1 MVLMRRRGFSFI
13 ELVIVLA
20 ITLLVAG
27 IAVPRMSNASTRY
40 QADYA
45 AKKIVADL
53 DAARGNARLRGV
65 TQTLTFNVIKNQY
78 TVTKSDDGGTAVNE
92 FTVDLAQPPYGATIT
107 SANFGGASVATFTGY
122 GECVAGG
129 TVTIRIGS
137 ITRTITLDDA
147 SGKAR
152 WQ

>member
-1 MVLMRRRGFSFI
+1 MRRRGFSFI

-27 IAVPRMSNASTRY
+27 IAVPRMGNASTRY

-45 AKKIVADL
+45 AKRIVTDL
-53 DAARGNARLRGV
+53 EAARSNARLRGV
-65 TQTLTFNVIKNQY
+65 TQTVTFNLIKHQY
-78 TVTKSDDGGTAVNE
+78 TVTKSNDGGTAVDE
-92 FTVDLAQPPYGATIT
+92 FTVDLSQKPYGAKIT
-107 SANFGGASVATFTGY
+107 AANFGGTAVATFTGY

-129 TVTIRIGS
+129 SVTLRIGS
-137 ITRTITLDDA
+137 VTRTITLDDA

>member
-1 MVLMRRRGFSFI
+1 MRRHGFSFI

-27 IAVPRMSNASTRY
+27 IAVPRMGNASTRY

-45 AKKIVADL
+45 AKRIVADL
-53 DAARGNARLRGV
+53 EAARSNARLRGL
-65 TQTLTFNVIKNQY
+65 TQTVTFNLTKHWYI
-78 TVTKSDDGGTAVNE
+78 VTKSDAGGTAVTE
-92 FTVDLAQPPYGATIT
+92 YTVDLTQPPYAAKIT
-107 SANFGGASVATFTGY
+107 AANFGGAAVATFTGY

-137 ITRTITLDDA
+137 VTRTITLDDA

>member
-1 MVLMRRRGFSFI
+1 MRRKAFSFV

-20 ITLLVAG
+20 ITTIVAA
-27 IAVPRMSNASTRY
+27 IAVPRMGHATTRY

-45 AKKIVADL
+45 AKKVAADL
-53 DAARGNARLRGV
+53 DAARGNARLRGL
-65 TQTLTFNVIKNQY
+65 TQTVTFNLAKSEYIVSKADAGGTSVSEY
-78 TVTKSDDGGTAVNE
+78 TVSLG
-92 FTVDLAQPPYGATIT
+92 QSPYGAKIT
-107 SANFGGASVATFTGY
+107 AANFGGTSVATFTGY
-122 GECVAGG
+122 GEAVAGG

-137 ITRTITLDDA
+137 TTRTITLDDA